1 MADRLIRSMDPYDSA
16 WEVELV
22 ESARVYAR
30 VGDQS
35 GTPVI
40 WEEDYGKGRFV
51 VDNFGLYEKAVRG
64 FYAASYSLLT
74 DAGDLSCDQWLCV
87 LSG

>member
-1 MADRLIRSMDPYDSA
+1 MADRLIRSWIHMTPHGK
-16 WEVELV
+16 WELAET
-22 ESARVYAR
+22 ARVYAR

-51 VDNFGLYEKAVRG
+51 VDNFGLCEKATRG
-64 FYAASYSLLT
+64 FLRHPIV
-74 DAGDLSCDQWLCV
+74 C
-87 LSG
+87 

>member
-1 MADRLIRSMDPYDSA
+1 MIGGGQAYTIEDPYESA

-51 VDNFGLYEKAVRG
+51 VDNLDYMKSGQR
-64 FYAASYSLLT
+64 LLCCF
-74 DAGDLSCDQWLCV
+74 L
-87 LSG
+87 